1 MNDSKEDGGIE
12 IGNQEDGTVDD
23 NFDLDLLDFSKSKK
37 KKKKK
42 KDLDELM
49 AEAEE
54 KAEDKENGIFFIN
67 SSIFNVQAT
76 FKG

>member
-12 IGNQEDGTVDD
+12 GGNQEDGTVDD

-54 KAEDKENGIFFIN
+54 KAEDKENGNNFYLRFTSYLILLL
-67 SSIFNVQAT
+67 
-76 FKG
+76 